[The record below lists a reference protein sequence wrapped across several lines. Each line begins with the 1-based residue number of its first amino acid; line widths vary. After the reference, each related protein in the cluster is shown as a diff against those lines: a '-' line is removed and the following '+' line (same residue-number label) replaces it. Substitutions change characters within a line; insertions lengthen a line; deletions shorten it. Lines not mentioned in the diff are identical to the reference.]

1 MSKKI
6 MIKASSGVSGIREI
20 AIAAQLISPAQ
31 VSDLDRLCA
40 ETGVN
45 FATAM
50 MFKGVCSD
58 ENIAKLLEDHL
69 SIRRFPL
76 KSIPGLGK
84 IRNLISE
91 EKSKELQV
99 FPLTLIEESGQKV
112 LLLGMTDPTDLACVR
127 KIEFLTHMK
136 VQPAFL
142 PLDDLQ
148 SLYLKFY
155 RRGLE
160 IFPVEVTFYGEK
172 ANMERARALT
182 GNETSMSAQ
191 ETSKVTALTS
201 LLIRKGVITAS
212 ELEAELKK
220 LSMITSHSK

>member
-1 MSKKI
+1 MNKKLVSRT
-6 MIKASSGVSGIREI
+6 ASEFPSMRELLLSEKFISQTQATDLDKMCTESGI
-20 AIAAQLISPAQ
+20 
-31 VSDLDRLCA
+31 
-40 ETGVN
+40 N
-45 FATAM
+45 FSTAL
-50 MFKGVCSD
+50 MFKGYTSI
-58 ENIAKLLEDHL
+58 ERLAKLLEERV

-76 KSIPGLGK
+76 KAIPGLGK

-91 EKSKELQV
+91 DKAKELQV

-112 LLLGMTDPTDLACVR
+112 LLLGMTDPLDVSTVR

-148 SLYLKFY
+148 ALYLKFF

-172 ANMERARALT
+172 ASSSRASAVLSSAGTEALV
-182 GNETSMSAQ
+182 NIDKARFQ
-191 ETSKVTALTS
+191 ALIN
-201 LLIRKGVITAS
+201 LLLKKGIFTLS
-212 ELEAELKK
+212 ELENEVQKA
-220 LSMITSHSK
+220 MG